1 MSSRKSCRK
10 ARASPTPNVP
20 ASDGLDRLYT
30 LAQAAEQ
37 LLGPPWTVS
46 SLRTEI
52 RKGRLV
58 PMRIG
63 GSLRSDQAGH

>member
-10 ARASPTPNVP
+10 ARASPTPNMP

-46 SLRTEI
+46 CAPHRNTQ
-52 RKGRLV
+52 GA
-58 PMRIG
+58 PCADTNC
-63 GSLRSDQAGH
+63 GSLRSD